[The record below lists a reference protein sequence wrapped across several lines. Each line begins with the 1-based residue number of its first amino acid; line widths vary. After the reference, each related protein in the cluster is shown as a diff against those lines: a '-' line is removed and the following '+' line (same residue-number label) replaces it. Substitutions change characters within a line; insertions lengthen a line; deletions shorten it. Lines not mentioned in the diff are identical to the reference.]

1 MPHGRNQRFAAGCGG
16 AGDALAV
23 EDPQILL
30 AAAAA
35 CDQDQVR
42 AGVVVQCADARHNA
56 ALGLQPLHVDGCQ
69 QQLHAGPAAGNDV
82 LHILPCRA
90 GLAGD
95 HADASW
101 HGGQRALA
109 FGRKKPLGFQF
120 FVQRVKR
127 HLCRT
132 CAEGAHIVGIQLK
145 AAVTLIDGGVA
156 VDQHL
161 HPVLRFK
168 RQKPRL
174 TAEHYRLDPCIFVL
188 EGKVDMPAFVVADKA
203 GDLAADDDIVQRV
216 ALRQHL
222 FCQAVEVG
230 YLYKVGHAPHSLAAS
245 TAMPMALS
253 LANFAGTKRASGR
266 RAVI

>member
-1 MPHGRNQRFAAGCGG
+1 MSHRRNQRFAAGCGG

-23 EDPQILL
+23 KDPQILL

-35 CDQDQVR
+35 CDQDQIR
-42 AGVVVQCADARHNA
+42 AWVVVQRADARHNA
-56 ALGLQPLHVDGCQ
+56 ALGLQPLHIDGCQ
-69 QQLHAGPAAGNDV
+69 QQLHPRPAAGNDV
-82 LHILPCRA
+82 LHILPRRA

-95 HADASW
+95 HTDAPW

-109 FGRKKPLGFQF
+109 LGRKQPLGFQF

-127 HLCRT
+127 HLRRT
-132 CAEGAHIVGIQLK
+132 RAEGAHIVGIQLK
-145 AAVTLIDGGVA
+145 AAVTLIDSGVT
-156 VDQHL
+156 VNQHL

-174 TAEHYRLDPCIFVL
+174 TAEHHRLDPGVFVL
-188 EGKVDMPAFVVADKA
+188 EGKVDMPAFVVPDKA
-203 GDLAADDDIVQRV
+203 GNFAADDDIVQRV

-222 FCQAVEVG
+222 LCQAVEVG
-230 YLYKVGHAPHSLAAS
+230 YLYKVCHTPHSLAAS